1 MVDIPY
7 MVSRMS
13 RLSYFADMSPADQQ
27 KIVRAG
33 TIIQYSAN
41 EPVFDEGI
49 PCSGMFVLISG
60 EVFLKKNGPEG
71 QCHTIQ
77 VLTPVSMF
85 NEVSVL
91 DRGDNPVSA
100 LAGKDSTIWR
110 INQEKFLNIISR
122 NSSLA
127 LGLLSMMAKRNRSIL
142 SQYEDISFLTVHGRL
157 AKLLLELSPV
167 DGNTIFRENHSTQEL
182 AERIGTVPEVLCRA
196 MKSLKDRGL
205 IDTSRFE
212 IKVIN
217 KDILAKIANCD

>member
-1 MVDIPY
+1 MMDFPDLITK
-7 MVSRMS
+7 MS
-13 RLSYFADMSPADQQ
+13 NLSYFAELSTSDQQ
-27 KIVRAG
+27 KIVQAG
-33 TIIQYSAN
+33 TIENYSAN
-41 EPVFDEGI
+41 ETVFDEGI

-77 VLTPVSMF
+77 VLTPISMF

-91 DRGDNPVSA
+91 DRGENPVSA
-100 LAGKDSTIWR
+100 LSSKDSVIWR
-110 INQEKFLNIISR
+110 INQARFLKIIST

-127 LGLLSMMAKRNRSIL
+127 MGLLAMMAKRNRSIL

-157 AKLLLELSPV
+157 AKLILELSIQ
-167 DGNTIFRENHSTQEL
+167 GNNTIFRENHSTQEL

-212 IKVIN
+212 IKVID
-217 KDILAKIANCD
+217 KDILSKLASCD

>member
-1 MVDIPY
+1 MTDIPY

-13 RLSYFADMSPADQQ
+13 KLSYFAELSPADQQ
-27 KIVRAG
+27 KIVHAG
-33 TIIQYSAN
+33 TIVNYSAN
-41 EPVFDEGI
+41 ETVFNEGI

-60 EVFLKKNGPEG
+60 EVFLKKNGPGG

-77 VLTPVSMF
+77 VLAPVSMF

-91 DRGDNPVSA
+91 DRGNNPVSA
-100 LAGKDSTIWR
+100 LTSKDSVIWR
-110 INQEKFLNIISR
+110 INQSNFLNIISR

-127 LGLLSMMAKRNRSIL
+127 MGLLAMMAKRNRSIL

-157 AKLLLELSPV
+157 AKLLIELSSR
-167 DGNTIFRENHSTQEL
+167 DGDTIFRENHSTQEL

-205 IDTSRFE
+205 IDTSRFD
-212 IKVIN
+212 IKVID
-217 KDILAKIANCD
+217 KDILSKIACCD

>member
-1 MVDIPY
+1 MIDIPY

-13 RLSYFADMSPADQQ
+13 KLSYFANMTPENQQ
-27 KIVRAG
+27 EIVHAG

-41 EPVFDEGI
+41 ETVFDEGI
-49 PCSGMFVLISG
+49 PCSGMYVLISG

-91 DRGDNPVSA
+91 DKGDNPVSA
-100 LAGKDSTIWR
+100 LASKNSTVWR
-110 INQEKFLNIISR
+110 INQGKFLNIISK

-127 LGLLSMMAKRNRSIL
+127 MGLLSMMAKRNRSIL

-157 AKLLLELSPV
+157 AKLLVELSNQ
-167 DGNTIFRENHSTQEL
+167 DGNTILRVNHSTQEL

-205 IDTSRFE
+205 IDSNRIE

-217 KDILAKIANCD
+217 KDILSKIACCD